1 MRSIKKN
8 LVALLILFEFLAYSQ
23 EEEGIYVDFRNQE
36 ISDIIYSIAEIS
48 GENVLIDETVIGK
61 ATFRF
66 EDKDFES
73 ALERFVEFNQLYVEK
88 EDGAYKVSKIQ
99 MKEGK
104 EGKYELNAENV
115 QIEAFL
121 TVVSRKAA
129 KTIVYD
135 SLPKISVTIR
145 TKEASLEDIINLA
158 IVKLSGFGLE
168 RIADGYYVTKSSGN
182 INKRNIDIFTLSE
195 VEGKYSINIQKA
207 TFSNVIESLYYKD
220 KSFNAL
226 LRVLLEQ
233 ANCDSTEKDGIYYIY
248 EIQKK
253 DVVKKLKETKIIKPK
268 YISTENV
275 MAIMPNELNSSGFVK
290 ADKEN
295 NIIILTGSETEIK
308 PIEEFVK
315 KIDVPVEGRKYKS
328 FYMENVEAKEV
339 SVLIPKK
346 LLFSEIIMLPS
357 ENGFVTQ
364 VTEES
369 EKELSEFIKI
379 IDRNKKNYAIKLK
392 YIKSEELLK
401 ALPPSAR
408 KENIKVAT
416 DERIVFFTG
425 SEKQYETFS
434 KELLLIDKPK
444 EQIKYQLLVV
454 QRQKNEGYSRKASLG
469 ASDSY
474 YENIETE
481 ENSGYSWS
489 GLVSNIFNINFD
501 IISNFGVQ
509 FAGTLNAELSEGK
522 SRVLADTTIN
532 GISGETLTFSNTN
545 TYRYRDIIVDTD
557 GELYTSTTRE
567 ISSGLSLSIDGWA
580 SGDGMVTVKV
590 DAQISK
596 QGSTETSS
604 GSSQDTT
611 NPPSTSEK
619 KVSTNVRTKSGSPV
633 VIGGLIQQEEDI
645 TEKKVPVL
653 GSIPLL
659 GRLFKSRT
667 TSIAETEFVIYLVP
681 FIEENKKSILKE
693 EENLERLIKKYG
705 KKE

>member
-23 EEEGIYVDFRNQE
+23 EEGIYLDFRNQE